1 MLTTTSIIQ
10 IIRRACGWGEL
21 PHSWDVFFHAGFEQ
35 TIVSPTGGMAPI
47 YPRSIRFPNF
57 DASSR
62 AWYKDPAK
70 MALLDSV
77 APASSV
83 DAGDYEAIFF
93 TGGHGDMYDFPGS
106 EELKALTHAI
116 YRTGGVVA
124 SVCHGYCALLET
136 DLVRGQVLTGFSWAE
151 EVLAGVADIVPYNVE
166 QSMRERG
173 ATFRKGLIPFAPP
186 HRGLRPPGHR
196 AKPRFGA
203 RHRAQSG

>member
-1 MLTTTSIIQ
+1 M
-10 IIRRACGWGEL
+10 
-21 PHSWDVFFHAGFEQ
+21 FFNAGFEQ

-47 YPRSIRFPNF
+47 DPRSIRFPNF

-186 HRGLRPPGHR
+186 TPRSPATWSQGKTQVRRAPPRTKWLRYW
-196 AKPRFGA
+196 ASSA
-203 RHRAQSG
+203 S